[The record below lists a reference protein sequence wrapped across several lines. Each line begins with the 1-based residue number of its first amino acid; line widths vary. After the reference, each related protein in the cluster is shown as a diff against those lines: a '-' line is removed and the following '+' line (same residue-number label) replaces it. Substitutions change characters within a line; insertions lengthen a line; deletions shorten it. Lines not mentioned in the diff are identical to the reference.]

1 MTQKSFIFIENMY
14 PLVLAR
20 RSVMAK
26 EQGYRTVL
34 ISPALTEQEKK
45 AISDFETQKNNDVPV
60 FDQYITTD
68 DFDLETLRGFVAQ
81 VETEYPAGAFMTSI
95 GMFHKGHLVGSNV
108 ALLAEE
114 RGLPSPNADAVFRCN
129 NKYLMRDA
137 LRDQGVPTVDFGLAT
152 DETTAVEHANRIG
165 YPIILKPLNGAAS
178 HMIVKCANAEEV
190 VTKFRDAMERLP
202 NSTNIGAYKSAHSYP
217 NRKGEILDFDPLRSM
232 LIEKYIPGREAS
244 VELLITED
252 QIFPLIVHDKV
263 TMSEKE
269 RCFYEHLLVVPP
281 QRFTDEEVQEM
292 KDYAVAVA
300 KAVGLKNTFSHVEL
314 RYGENG
320 MGPQLLEINPRIGG
334 MFVQDSIK
342 AMVGIDAMTTCVG
355 LSDGTFKAE
364 AEYQSSEEI
373 HAMFTIYP
381 PHSGLLEQVDGLEEL
396 AEMPGMILSR
406 QTMPN
411 GMIIHAED
419 EECFAVMCFLKAE
432 SYEKVYEIYDKALEI
447 VTFTV
452 NPNVTSQEEVTN
464 A

>member
-1 MTQKSFIFIENMY
+1 MTQKAYVFIENMY

-20 RSVMAK
+20 RAVMAK
-26 EQGYRTVL
+26 EKGYHTVL
-34 ISPALTEQEKK
+34 ISPALSEQEKK
-45 AISDFETQKNNDVPV
+45 AIHDFETQKNNNVAIW
-60 FDQYITTD
+60 DQYFTTD
-68 DFDLETLRGFVAQ
+68 DFDLDTLRGFLAQ
-81 VETEYPAGAFMTSI
+81 FEEETPAAAFMTSI
-95 GMFHKGHLVGSNV
+95 GMFHRGELVGSNV
-108 ALLAEE
+108 ALLCEE
-114 RGLPSPNADAVFRCN
+114 RGLPSPNSDAVFRCN
-129 NKYLMRDA
+129 NKFLMRDA

-152 DETTAVEHANRIG
+152 DEVTAVEHANRIG
-165 YPIILKPLNGAAS
+165 YPVILKPLNGAAS
-178 HMIVKCANAEEV
+178 HMIVKCTSDEDLVN
-190 VTKFRDAMERLP
+190 KFRDAMVRLP
-202 NSTNIGAYKSAHSYP
+202 NSTNLQAYKSAHSYP
-217 NRKGEILDFDPLRSM
+217 TRDGVVIDFDPLRSM
-232 LIEKYIPGREAS
+232 LIEQYIPGREAS

-252 QIFPLIVHDKV
+252 QIFPLLVHDKV

-334 MFVQDSIK
+334 MYVQDSIK
-342 AMVGIDAMTTCVG
+342 AMVGIDSMSTCVELG
-355 LSDGTFKAE
+355 EGTFQAE
-364 AEYQSSEEI
+364 AEYKSSEEI

-396 AEMPGMILSR
+396 EKLPGMLMSK

-411 GMIIHAED
+411 GVVIHAED

-432 SYEKVYEIYDKALEI
+432 SYEKVYEIYDQALEI
-447 VTFTV
+447 VKFTV
-452 NPNVTSQEEVTN
+452 NPNITSKEEAANV
-464 A
+464 